1 MFRDSKFWIFLAVFQ
16 VLFGYAVFA
25 VTRDHYQQ
33 PPAKIRAHPST
44 LSPSAGAWQ
53 GIRETDLSRLAPG
66 LVGEAMS
73 QDPAEISRQ
82 ANIFFANRQYEQA
95 AKAYERLLEIEP
107 ENVEVHNNLGL
118 TLHYLGRSTEA
129 LRWLN
134 KGVALNAGHQRIWL
148 TLGYVNSEIGNAEEA
163 RTALTNATQIGGDES
178 IRQSAQRMLDA
189 LP

>member
-25 VTRDHYQQ
+25 VTRDYYQQ
-33 PPAKIRAHPST
+33 QPTNIRAHPST
-44 LSPSAGAWQ
+44 MSSSAGAWQ

-66 LVGEAMS
+66 AVGDAMS

-82 ANIFFANRQYEQA
+82 ADRLFANRQFEQA
-95 AKAYERLLEIEP
+95 AKAYERVLGLDPEDIEI
-107 ENVEVHNNLGL
+107 HNNLGL

-129 LRWLN
+129 LRRLN
-134 KGVALNAGHQRIWL
+134 EGVALDSGHQRIWL
-148 TLGYVNSEIGNAEEA
+148 TLGYVNSEIGNVAEA
-163 RTALTNATQIGGDES
+163 RAALTKATQIGGDES
-178 IRQSAQRMLDA
+178 IRQSAQRMLEA